1 MSSETETQLVSV
13 ERVIQY
19 LDIAVEAP
27 PLIPHTAPPPDWPRE
42 GAITMSHL
50 KLRYRYLSLSLS
62 LARSLPPHPTRPA
75 PVHACP
81 PPVVVIRRRRRREGG
96 VANRH

>member
-42 GAITMSHL
+42 GAISMSNL
-50 KLRYRYLSLSLS
+50 KLRYRYSTALYSH
-62 LARSLPPHPTRPA
+62 R
-75 PVHACP
+75 
-81 PPVVVIRRRRRREGG
+81 
-96 VANRH
+96 